1 MDTGKFKVRNHKL
14 KGEMKN
20 KIKEK
25 IKFGPSVTVND
36 NGAVVT
42 VRAIN
47 NINIVV
53 AHGGKSQIGNITS
66 GKENHITATAKQHGN
81 AEIGDIIACEKNTI
95 RQTAKESGRSI
106 IKNVTAGKENKLVA

>member
-1 MDTGKFKVRNHKL
+1 MDTDRFKVRNYKL

-42 VRAIN
+42 IRAIN
-47 NINIVV
+47 NISIVV
-53 AHGGKSQIGNITS
+53 ADGGKSQIGNITS

-81 AEIGDIIACEKNTI
+81 TEIGDITTCEKNTI
-95 RQTAKESGRSI
+95 RQTAKESGRS
-106 IKNVTAGKENKLVA
+106 NY